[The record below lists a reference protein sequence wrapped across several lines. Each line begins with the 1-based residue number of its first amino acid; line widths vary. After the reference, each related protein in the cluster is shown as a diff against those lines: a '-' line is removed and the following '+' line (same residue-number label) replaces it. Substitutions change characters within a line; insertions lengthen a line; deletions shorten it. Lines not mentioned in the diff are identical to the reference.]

1 MRCSP
6 KARRATDRVD
16 EAGASEEVRRT
27 RSWDALAAVLAALI
41 GFLALLVSGYTAYVQ
56 RQQVRAQVW
65 PYLLTANY
73 DTESAVKLLN
83 KGVGPAIVRSMRV
96 WVDGKPQATWRA
108 VAAALG
114 VEKTVALRTSTISD
128 NVVSGGEVVPML
140 VFSDYEAYRR
150 FRNESA
156 RRVDLEI
163 CYCSTLGDCW
173 LYGGREKAKAL
184 QASVDRCPVP
194 AASELFSD

>member
-1 MRCSP
+1 MTGSAAPETPGRE
-6 KARRATDRVD
+6 RH
-16 EAGASEEVRRT
+16 
-27 RSWDALAAVLAALI
+27 WDALAAVVAALI

-73 DTESAVKLLN
+73 DTELSVKLLN

-96 WVDGKPQATWRA
+96 WVDGKPQANWRA
-108 VAAALG
+108 VAGALG
-114 VEKTVALRTSTISD
+114 VEKTAPLRTSTISD

-140 VFSDYEAYRR
+140 VFSDNEVYRR
-150 FRNESA
+150 FRTESA
-156 RRVDLEI
+156 RRLDVEI
-163 CYCSTLGDCW
+163 CYCSTLDDCW
-173 LYGGREKAKAL
+173 VYGGRGEAKAS

-194 AASELFSD
+194 AASEAFSD

>member
-1 MRCSP
+1 MTGP
-6 KARRATDRVD
+6 VATEKPGR
-16 EAGASEEVRRT
+16 ERH
-27 RSWDALAAVLAALI
+27 WDALAAVVAALI

-73 DTESAVKLLN
+73 DTESSVKLMN

-96 WVDGKPQATWRA
+96 WVDGQPQPNWRA
-108 VAAALG
+108 ATGALG
-114 VEKTVALRTSTISD
+114 VEKTAPLRTSTISD

-140 VFSDYEAYRR
+140 VFPDNEVYRR
-150 FRNESA
+150 FRAESV
-156 RRVDLEI
+156 RRLEVEI

-173 LYGGREKAKAL
+173 IYGGREKAKAL
-184 QASVDRCPVP
+184 QASIDRCPAP
-194 AASELFSD
+194 AAAEIFSD